1 LSLEPADDARFIPV
15 FAHSLEHIGGYA
27 PTDARRLAATLLPDI
42 MQFDPARPTSYPA
55 SGCALTDDV
64 LDEFLTILTNGK
76 MTSDNVGPH
85 YDPLSE
91 FPVGPIPGLRKGS
104 GPAINSAPR
113 LC

>member
-1 LSLEPADDARFIPV
+1 MSLEPADDARFIPV

-55 SGCALTDDV
+55 NGRALTDDV

-85 YDPLSE
+85 YDLLSE